1 MRRLVTLSE
10 ILTAFGDRIK
20 AGTYYTLP
28 GIVVA
33 FYPSTRTADVQPAVN
48 DPRFDPDTGD
58 LVLENFPIIPH
69 VPVAYPCG
77 GGFEITWPLAEGDKV
92 TLTAYDIDPTKHI
105 QTGNQE
111 NPPNVGRQRG
121 AFWRATP
128 EDVTQGQ
135 SSAGT
140 AMTIG
145 AKGGGDPQI
154 SFQGSKIQ
162 LGASPSDFVALAS
175 KVDTMMTA
183 LKNMA
188 QTLSGSGAIVVV
200 STGLPS
206 PLLIGTASA
215 MASAVEASGSTHVQA
230 K

>member
-1 MRRLVTLSE
+1 
-10 ILTAFGDRIK
+10 LTAFGERIK

-33 FYPSTRTADVQPAVN
+33 FYPSTRTADIQPAVN

-58 LVLENFPIIPH
+58 LILENFPIIPH

-77 GGFEITWPLAEGDKV
+77 GGFEITWPLSQGDKV
-92 TLTAYDIDPTKHI
+92 TLEAYDLDPTKHI

-145 AKGGGDPQI
+145 AVGGGDPVV

-175 KVDTMMTA
+175 LVHGELVKIAAAIADMVITA
-183 LKNMA
+183 P
-188 QTLSGSGAIVVV
+188 SGGGPCVVTYV
-200 STGLPS
+200 PPTAEYTTPGNV
-206 PLLIGTASA
+206 ASA
-215 MASAVEASGSTHVQA
+215 LVQA